1 MFDMTSGAIRKS
13 SSLRCVAGF
22 AAAAIAGLA
31 SLSAAQADEANAK
44 NLVKAMSDYLAAQQA
59 ISFSY
64 NSNLEIVTKE
74 KQKLGLASSGALTLN
89 RPDKLYV
96 TLNRRVR

>member
-64 NSNLEIVTKE
+64 DFEPGNRYQRETETWACKFGRLDP
-74 KQKLGLASSGALTLN
+74 QSSGQAVC
-89 RPDKLYV
+89 DS
-96 TLNRRVR
+96 NRRVR